1 MEKEKCRAYKLKKLQ
16 KPKTKT
22 IGLSHFFR
30 YVVKFWRPIY
40 ETMFSYLLEN
50 NVLLENQSG
59 FKPDDSCITQLLAT
73 THEIYSS
80 FDENYEVRFPR

>member
-1 MEKEKCRAYKLKKLQ
+1 
-16 KPKTKT
+16 
-22 IGLSHFFR
+22 
-30 YVVKFWRPIY
+30 
-40 ETMFSYLLEN
+40 MFSYLLEN